1 LKNLEFSKILAITLQ
16 LAQIHKIMVESKLT
30 SKQAETIWKLA
41 YNLNTSIKTYMD
53 SVYEDKNGIIT
64 DKEIN
69 DLENYKINSW
79 NNIIRSV
86 ILN

>member
-1 LKNLEFSKILAITLQ
+1 MQ
-16 LAQIHKIMVESKLT
+16 LAQIYKIMVESKLT

-41 YNLNTSIKTYMD
+41 YNLNAGIKTYMD
-53 SVYEDKNGIIT
+53 SVYEEKNGIIT

-69 DLENYKINSW
+69 DLEDYKINGW